1 MFPKRS
7 KVFLIAAALTAV
19 AGCQKEQSDSRLID
33 LSVQVK
39 KHEEKVQ
46 QVERRLEGIEA
57 RLDELVRAEPNASL
71 LSGKVA
77 TPKRSDGQA
86 ADFRETPEYEQ
97 MVAVIAAI
105 QQQVNVA
112 KSELPDAQGG
122 PSEGLPSLRLSDLP
136 GPFVATE
143 DPKELT
149 EKLNKLVDT
158 FGLRIEDPQQRQEFL
173 VDIEQL
179 KQLNAEGLGSQ
190 QLREQLIAALKE
202 RWNREENEGS
212 RKWIER
218 QISELESAAPENL
231 SETLDHTR
239 GMENLIRLGEIR
251 KNYNIPSEAMKEA
264 GLPAATTHFTMMD
277 EERSVGAVAV
287 ITSSSS
293 DAPVSSDGGQ
303 VQGDHIMLELRS
315 KEAP

>member
-1 MFPKRS
+1 MFTKRS
-7 KVFLIAAALTAV
+7 YIFLIAAALLAT
-19 AGCQKEQSDSRLID
+19 AGCRNDEPDSRLID
-33 LSVQVK
+33 LSVQVN

-57 RLDELVRAEPNASL
+57 RLDELVEALPNRRLPSADT
-71 LSGKVA
+71 GG
-77 TPKRSDGQA
+77 PKRSDGKV

-97 MVAVIAAI
+97 ILAAIAAI

-112 KSELPDAQGG
+112 QSEVPEASGG
-122 PSEGLPSLRLSDLP
+122 GERTLADPPLSDIHS
-136 GPFVATE
+136 PFAATG
-143 DPKELT
+143 DPNELT
-149 EKLNKLVDT
+149 EKLNKLVDG
-158 FGLRIEDPQQRQEFL
+158 FGLHIEDPQRRQEFL

-179 KQLNAEGLGSQ
+179 KQLNAEGLSGQ
-190 QLREQLIAALKE
+190 QLRDQLVAALKE

-218 QISELESAAPENL
+218 QINELESAAPDNL
-231 SETLDHTR
+231 DETLDRTR
-239 GMENLIRLGEIR
+239 GMENLVRLGEIR
-251 KNYNIPSEAMKEA
+251 KNYNIPSEAMKEV

-277 EERSVGAVAV
+277 GERSVGAVAV

-303 VQGDHIMLELRS
+303 FQGDHIMLELRS